1 MAAAAAAVAV
11 QYASRARFTPGRP
24 AVEGWV
30 RCALREEGRGEG
42 AEVTVR
48 IVGREEGRRL
58 NERFRGRPEP
68 TNVLSFP
75 FAPPPGAPSAAA
87 RELGD
92 VVLCAPVVN
101 REARDQGKPRADH
114 WAHLVVHGVLH
125 LLGYDHDTPGAA
137 RRMEGLERRLLA
149 SLGVPDPYEARAAGG
164 AGDG

>member
-1 MAAAAAAVAV
+1 M
-11 QYASRARFTPGRP
+11 QYASRARFLPGRP
-24 AVEGWV
+24 AVERWV
-30 RCALREEGRGEG
+30 RCALEAGERGEG
-42 AEVTVR
+42 AARVTVR

-75 FAPPPGAPSAAA
+75 FAPPPGAPSPDG
-87 RELGD
+87 EIGD

-101 REARDQGKPRADH
+101 REARDQGKPRPDH

-137 RRMEGLERRLLA
+137 ERMEGIERRLLA
-149 SLGVPDPYEARAAGG
+149 GLGVPDPYEIRDGG
-164 AGDG
+164 ARDG